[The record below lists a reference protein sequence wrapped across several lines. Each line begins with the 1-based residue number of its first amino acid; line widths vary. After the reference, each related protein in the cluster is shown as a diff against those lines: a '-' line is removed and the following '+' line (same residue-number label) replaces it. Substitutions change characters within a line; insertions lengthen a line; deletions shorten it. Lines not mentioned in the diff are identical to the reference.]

1 MKDVPLRHYAV
12 DEPGDRNNT
21 YTTNWSYYDYLTNQQ
36 RNDDFTF
43 SCSVYYLVGSAS
55 ESNQTTYWEDNDYY
69 HQAWEDAG
77 YNSGLFSDLMIL
89 TKESGMITYNS
100 VSNYGGWDELTLDID
115 LRMDKFWETTEFTI
129 TILYSFTPVI
139 PVE

>member
-1 MKDVPLRHYAV
+1 
-12 DEPGDRNNT
+12 
-21 YTTNWSYYDYLTNQQ
+21 
-36 RNDDFTF
+36 
-43 SCSVYYLVGSAS
+43 
-55 ESNQTTYWEDNDYY
+55 
-69 HQAWEDAG
+69 
-77 YNSGLFSDLMIL
+77 MIL
-89 TKESGMITYNS
+89 TKKSGMITYNS